1 MTSSALPLTT
11 AIVGCG
17 VIGRTHVDAV
27 LHLSDK
33 LTLTALVDVSAD
45 RAEALAAVVEERTG
59 VRPAIFAS
67 VQDLVVVDA
76 PHLVVVATPS
86 GLHVEQAVVALEAGA
101 HVLIEKPLDVDLVRA
116 RRLADAARVAASNG
130 QVCSII
136 SQHRFDP
143 SSQIVHAAV
152 ADGSFGRVTSG
163 VATVPW
169 WRSQDYYD
177 SGDWRGTWALDG
189 GGALMN
195 QGVHTVDL
203 LLWFLGRPV
212 TVAAEI
218 ALLAHEGV
226 EVEDTAVATLTFESG
241 ALAVLHATTAGY
253 PGLTV
258 RLQILGSRGS
268 AVIDAD
274 KLEYIH
280 IADENGSAD
289 MGLQGGGNQADRY
302 GDTETADGVDATR
315 FTLGHV
321 RQYDDL
327 LAAIA
332 EGREPL
338 LTVDAAVLALAT
350 VRAVYISSILGRR
363 VRIDDVIAGEYDDL
377 TLEVPVVEVPV

>member
-1 MTSSALPLTT
+1 MSSILST
-11 AIVGCG
+11 AIIGCG

-27 LHLSDK
+27 LRLADR
-33 LTLTALVDVSAD
+33 LRLDALVDVSSE
-45 RAEALAAVVEERTG
+45 RAGALADVVEERTG
-59 VRPAIFAS
+59 TRPTIHAT
-67 VQDLVVVDA
+67 VQDLVA
-76 PHLVVVATPS
+76 ASRPELVIVATPS

-116 RRLADAARVAASNG
+116 RRLAEAAGKAAANG
-130 QVCSII
+130 QVCSVI

-143 SSQIVHAAV
+143 SSQIVHAAI

-163 VATVPW
+163 VASVPW
-169 WRSQDYYD
+169 WRSQSYYD

-212 TVAAEI
+212 TVSAEI

-226 EVEDTAVATLTFESG
+226 EVEDTAVATVTFDSG

-253 PGLTV
+253 PGLGV
-258 RLQILGSRGS
+258 RLTVLGSEGS
-268 AVIDAD
+268 AIIHRDA
-274 KLEYIH
+274 LEYLH
-280 IADENGSAD
+280 IKEGDGAD
-289 MGLQGGGNQADRY
+289 MGLQGSGNQADRY
-302 GDTETADGVDATR
+302 EAGTAAAVDATQ
-315 FTLGHV
+315 FVDGHI

-327 LAAIA
+327 LAAI
-332 EGREPL
+332 EDRRDPL

-350 VRAVYISSILGRR
+350 VRAVYISAVLGKK
-363 VRIDDVIAGEYDDL
+363 VRIDDVVSGDYDDVVL
-377 TLEVPVVEVPV
+377 ALPAIEVPTA